1 MQALFSIFFNFFN
14 CTCERNN
21 FMAKVQ
27 DRLLKYVAFW
37 TTSDEESSVTPSSER
52 EFVLGK
58 ELEQELKSLGLER
71 VTLTEHCYVYGLLPA
86 TPGMEDRKA
95 IGFIAHMDT
104 APDYSGENVKPQII
118 ENYDGKDILLKGS
131 NTYLKVSDFPT
142 LKSLTGRTLITT
154 DGTTLLGA
162 DDKAGVAEI
171 MTALEQLIAE
181 GTPHGDIWVGFTPDE
196 EIGAGADLF
205 DLDYFKAEY
214 AYTVDGDYEG
224 EVAYE
229 NFNAASAEFTIK
241 GVNVHPGEAKDI
253 MVNAA
258 LVGCEIAAAL
268 PANETPAT
276 TEGREGFYHL
286 CDMSGDVASAHLSYI
301 VRDHD
306 KALFAKRL
314 DTLRSLEIEMNKK
327 YGEGT
332 VSLTITHSYENMLSI
347 IMDNMYI
354 IDLAK
359 AAIEE
364 NGLKPL
370 SRPVRG
376 GTDGARLSFMGLPC
390 PNLGTGGYGF
400 HGPFEH
406 ISVEGMETAVNII
419 KSIVKHVLM
428 LADA

>member
-1 MQALFSIFFNFFN
+1 MIRAGSQSCGPSI
-14 CTCERNN
+14 
-21 FMAKVQ
+21 
-27 DRLLKYVAFW
+27 LLKECALLCAPMNDCLI
-37 TTSDEESSVTPSSER
+37 TSRSTPPRTPESGTHPSAAR
-52 EFVLGK
+52 EFDLAHKLV
-58 ELEQELKSLGLER
+58 EELKALGVEDAR
-71 VTLTEHCYVYGLLPA
+71 VDEHCYVYGSLPA
-86 TPGMEDRKA
+86 TPGCEEKPA
-95 IGFIAHMDT
+95 LGLIAHMDT
-104 APDYSGENVKPQII
+104 APDASGENVNPILH
-118 ENYDGKDILLKGS
+118 ENYDGGDVVLPATGKVM
-131 NTYLKVSDFPT
+131 KVSAFPF
-142 LKSLTGRTLITT
+142 LASMKGETLITT

-171 MTALEQLIAE
+171 MTALEQIIAE

-196 EIGAGADLF
+196 EVGKGADLF
-205 DLDYFKAEY
+205 DLDYFEADF